1 LELLSS
7 RPFLLNASLTH
18 TLQVEVEKLRRADR
32 ERQDALDAALAR
44 SKVAIEEASTEHTVS
59 ARADAYDRASKALAK
74 ATAITA
80 GTGPSPRKAAR
91 MAPSGSHEAPAHIEP
106 ERERVTEVDLVAK
119 AAHSTAKLPYATEE
133 HRYIH

>member
-1 LELLSS
+1 MRGADEARQIALGVALE
-7 RPFLLNASLTH
+7 
-18 TLQVEVEKLRRADR
+18 
-32 ERQDALDAALAR
+32 R
-44 SKVAIEEASTEHTVS
+44 SKVAIEEASAKRTVS

-80 GTGPSPRKAAR
+80 VTGPSPRKAAR
-91 MAPSGSHEAPAHIEP
+91 MAPNGSHEASAHTEP
-106 ERERVTEVDLVAK
+106 ERERVTEADLVAK